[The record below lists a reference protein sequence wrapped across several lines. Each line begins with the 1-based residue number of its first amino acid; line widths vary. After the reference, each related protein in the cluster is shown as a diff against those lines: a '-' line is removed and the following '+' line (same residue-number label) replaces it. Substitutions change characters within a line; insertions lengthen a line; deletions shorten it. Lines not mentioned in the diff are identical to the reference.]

1 MVVDES
7 GQSCRPSSP
16 DLLLLLPG
24 ALGLDLSFVRHIFLM
39 EPLADAALEQQVGL
53 ETLNPYAS
61 ASQCY
66 VAVAQ
71 QHRWSSTCEANSTAN
86 LVTFGYLAGL
96 FISEKDCACIGQM

>member
-1 MVVDES
+1 MVMDES

-16 DLLLLLPG
+16 DLLLLLLPG

-53 ETLNPYAS
+53 ETLNRYAS

-66 VAVAQ
+66 VVVAQ
-71 QHRWSSTCEANSTAN
+71 TAEVD
-86 LVTFGYLAGL
+86 LSMS
-96 FISEKDCACIGQM
+96 I